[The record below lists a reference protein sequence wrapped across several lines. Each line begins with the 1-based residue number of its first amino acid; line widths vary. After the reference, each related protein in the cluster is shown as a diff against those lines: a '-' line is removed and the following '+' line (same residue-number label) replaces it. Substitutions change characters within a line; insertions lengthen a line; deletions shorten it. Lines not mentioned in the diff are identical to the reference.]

1 MIVKFIS
8 VKKKLLFI
16 ISVAICLAK
25 TSSAQWLDSLDNQSG
40 SKTYTSATFKSTRL
54 INVHTIETLGKRTLD
69 FRISHRFGNINS
81 GTYGAW
87 GIDGPV
93 NIRLDLEYSYDGR
106 LMVGIGRTSA
116 GYSADGSMRKL
127 LDGFLKYRLL
137 RQTDDNKMPMSVTLF
152 TGGYYTAENV
162 TLSDGSDKYAL
173 ATSRLSFAHQLLI
186 AKKFSSKFSLEVN
199 GWFVHYNLVD
209 SFADKNDVYGVS
221 GLARYKFTKRSAVTV
236 EYSYRINKYTNQKF
250 YDSMG
255 IGYEL
260 ETGGHVFS
268 IHLTNSFGL
277 AETQFLPRTNTKWD
291 NAGIRLGFNVSRVF
305 RL

>member
-1 MIVKFIS
+1 VKR
-8 VKKKLLFI
+8 KLLLLI
-16 ISVAICLAK
+16 LVTLGLSK
-25 TSSAQWLDSLDNQSG
+25 PSSAQNWLDSLDNASD
-40 SKTYTSATFKSTRL
+40 SKTFTSATFKSTRL

-69 FRISHRFGNINS
+69 FRISHRFANINS
-81 GTYGAW
+81 GAYGAW

-106 LMVGIGRTSA
+106 LMVGIGRTS
-116 GYSADGSMRKL
+116 SDKM

-137 RQTDDNKMPMSVTLF
+137 RQTDDNKMPLSVTLF
-152 TGGYYTAENV
+152 TGGYYTAINAA
-162 TLSDGSDKYAL
+162 LSDGSDKYEFL
-173 ATSRLSFAHQLLI
+173 SSRLSFTHQLLI

-221 GLARYKFTKRSAVTV
+221 GLARYKFTKRSAVTF
-236 EYSYRINKYTNQKF
+236 EYSYRINKYTNQTF
-250 YDSMG
+250 YDCMG

-268 IHLTNSFGL
+268 VHLINAFGL
-277 AETQFLPRTNTKWD
+277 AEPQFLSRTNTKWD

>member
-1 MIVKFIS
+1 M
-8 VKKKLLFI
+8 KKQFLFLI
-16 ISVAICLAK
+16 LVLVGFAK
-25 TSSAQWLDSLDNQSG
+25 ISSAQNWLDPLDTPSD
-40 SKTYTSATFKSTRL
+40 SKTFTSATFKSTRL

-69 FRISHRFGNINS
+69 FRISHRFANINS

-106 LMVGIGRTSA
+106 LMVGIGRTS
-116 GYSADGSMRKL
+116 GGFSSDGSMKKL

-137 RQTDDNKMPMSVTLF
+137 RQTDDNKMPLSVTLF
-152 TGGYYTAENV
+152 TGGYYTAEKA
-162 TLSDGSDKYAL
+162 TLDDGSDKYEFL
-173 ATSRLSFAHQLLI
+173 SSRLSFAHQVLI
-186 AKKFSSKFSLEVN
+186 GKKFSSKFSMEVN

-209 SFADKNDVYGVS
+209 KFTDKNDVYGVS
-221 GLARYKFTKRSAVTV
+221 GLARYKFSKRSAVTF
-236 EYSYRINKYTNQKF
+236 EYSYRINEYTAEKF

-268 IHLTNSFGL
+268 VNLTNSFGL
-277 AETQFLPRTNTKWD
+277 AETQFLPRTATKWD
-291 NAGIRLGFNVSRVF
+291 DAGIRLGFNVSRVF

>member
-1 MIVKFIS
+1 M
-8 VKKKLLFI
+8 KKKLLLI
-16 ISVAICLAK
+16 ISVLLGLS
-25 TSSAQWLDSLDNQSG
+25 THSFAQNWLDSLDNS
-40 SKTYTSATFKSTRL
+40 SNTKTFTSATFKSTRL

-69 FRISHRFGNINS
+69 FRISHRFANVNS

-93 NIRLDLEYSYDGR
+93 DIRLDLEYSYDGR
-106 LMVGIGRTSA
+106 LMVGIGRTS
-116 GYSADGSMRKL
+116 SDKM

-137 RQTDDNKMPMSVTLF
+137 RQTDDNKMPLSVTLF
-152 TGGYYTAENV
+152 TGGYYTALIDPNKDV
-162 TLSDGSDKYAL
+162 NGFDKYEFL
-173 ATSRLSFAHQLLI
+173 TSRLSFTHQLLI

-250 YDSMG
+250 YDCMG

-268 IHLTNSFGL
+268 VHLINAFGL
-277 AETQFLPRTNTKWD
+277 AEPQFLSHTNTKWD
-291 NAGIRLGFNVSRVF
+291 DAGIRLGFNVSRVF

>member
-1 MIVKFIS
+1 
-8 VKKKLLFI
+8 VKKKLLFSILI
-16 ISVAICLAK
+16 ILCLSK
-25 TSSAQWLDSLDNQSG
+25 ISFAQNWLDSLDNTSD
-40 SKTYTSATFKSTRL
+40 SKTITSATFKSTRL

-69 FRISHRFGNINS
+69 FRISHRFANINS

-106 LMVGIGRTSA
+106 LMVGIGRTSS
-116 GYSADGSMRKL
+116 GFSSDGSMKKL

-137 RQTDDNKMPMSVTLF
+137 RQTDDNKMPLSVTLF
-152 TGGYYTAENV
+152 TGGYYTAEDY
-162 TLSDGSDKYAL
+162 TLSDGSDKYAFL
-173 ATSRLSFAHQLLI
+173 TSRLSFAHQLLI
-186 AKKFSSKFSLEVN
+186 ARKFSPKFSLEVN

-221 GLARYKFTKRSAVTV
+221 ALARYKFTKRSAVTF

-268 IHLTNSFGL
+268 VHLTNSFGL
-277 AETQFLPRTNTKWD
+277 AETQFLPRTTTKWD
-291 NAGIRLGFNVSRVF
+291 DAGIRLGFNVSRVF
-305 RL
+305 HL